1 MWKEQGSGGGGGQG
15 PRGEAGASLESKNR
29 VNARETLHTGKE
41 QRQEGGAS
49 APWLQTRLGGL
60 GKGLGARQCQARGP
74 GASPAGLRCAW
85 GWPEGSASSLQMSP
99 EAPEA
104 SLQA

>member
-41 QRQEGGAS
+41 QRQARRGISPLAADEAGGA
-49 APWLQTRLGGL
+49 GE
-60 GKGLGARQCQARGP
+60 GARGSAVP
-74 GASPAGLRCAW
+74 GARSRGEPGRTALCLGVAGGQRLLA
-85 GWPEGSASSLQMSP
+85 ADV
-99 EAPEA
+99 A
-104 SLQA
+104 